1 MPEGAAVGRILATVL
16 STGKRHMNHG
26 GEDACAT
33 GYGLAAGGGCSR
45 IIRLMPTRIPI
56 VLDCDPG
63 HDDALAIMLALAR
76 PELELLAVT
85 TVAGNASLE
94 ATTRN
99 ALRVLTLLERTD
111 VPVAAGSSAPL
122 VRPLHVAA
130 NVHGAS
136 GLDGADLPE
145 PAVLVRPEHAIE
157 LIRSVVERSPGPVTL
172 VPTGPLTNIAL
183 LIRTYPRL
191 LDRVER
197 ICLMGGAV
205 GEGNVTASAEFNIW
219 VDPEAASI
227 VFDAGRP
234 LTMIGLDVTHQA
246 IVTAADAGRL
256 AALGT
261 RTGRVFADLLQF
273 FGRFHAERYGWDGS
287 PIHDAVA
294 VAHLAVPGLVETEMC
309 RVDIETVS
317 ELTRGRTV
325 ADQRGLS
332 GRPPNAEIGLRIDR
346 TRFVELLVE
355 AVARFP

>member
-1 MPEGAAVGRILATVL
+1 
-16 STGKRHMNHG
+16 
-26 GEDACAT
+26 
-33 GYGLAAGGGCSR
+33 
-45 IIRLMPTRIPI
+45 
-56 VLDCDPG
+56 
-63 HDDALAIMLALAR
+63 MLALAR

-157 LIRSVVERSPGPVTL
+157 LIRSVVERSSGPVTL

-205 GEGNVTASAEFNIW
+205 GEGDSLRRVQHL
-219 VDPEAASI
+219 
-227 VFDAGRP
+227 GRP
-234 LTMIGLDVTHQA
+234 G
-246 IVTAADAGRL
+246 
-256 AALGT
+256 
-261 RTGRVFADLLQF
+261 GRVDRLRRRATAD
-273 FGRFHAERYGWDGS
+273 D
-287 PIHDAVA
+287 
-294 VAHLAVPGLVETEMC
+294 
-309 RVDIETVS
+309 
-317 ELTRGRTV
+317 
-325 ADQRGLS
+325 
-332 GRPPNAEIGLRIDR
+332 DR
-346 TRFVELLVE
+346 T
-355 AVARFP
+355 